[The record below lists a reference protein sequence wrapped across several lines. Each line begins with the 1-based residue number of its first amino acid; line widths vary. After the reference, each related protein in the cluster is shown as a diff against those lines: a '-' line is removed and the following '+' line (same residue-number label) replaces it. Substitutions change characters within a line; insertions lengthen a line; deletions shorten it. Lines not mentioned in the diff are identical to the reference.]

1 MATNG
6 GRIPCPKCGA
16 NNFDT
21 VSACWKCSA
30 SLVSGG
36 SSLPISQQT
45 FPTQPVYA
53 SQTPPIYPTQVP
65 QVYANAAPPMLNQ
78 ERNPVYQPMAQQS
91 YRPDDGDPKMAKRAA
106 LLLAWTLPFFGLPIG
121 WTLMMIQNRQRQEIG
136 RFCAT
141 WSLVAFLVHTI
152 LFGILAAG
160 STPLL
165 MKILVPILE
174 AQSKGSSGGS
184 GATPNIGGGEVG
196 Q

>member
-1 MATNG
+1 MASNG

-30 SLVSGG
+30 SLGIGG
-36 SSLPISQQT
+36 SLPPMSQPT
-45 FPTQPVYA
+45 MATQPVYA
-53 SQTPPIYPTQVP
+53 PQTPQAYSSQTP
-65 QVYANAAPPMLNQ
+65 QVYANVAPSMPNQ
-78 ERNPVYQPMAQQS
+78 ERNQVYQPVAQPM
-91 YRPDDGDPKMAKRAA
+91 YRPDDGDPKMAKRVA

-152 LFGILAAG
+152 LFGILAAQ

-165 MKILVPILE
+165 MKALIPILE
-174 AQSKGSSGGS
+174 SQSKGSSGGG
-184 GATPNIGGGEVG
+184 GATPNLGGEANP
-196 Q
+196 

>member
-1 MATNG
+1 MASNG

-30 SLVSGG
+30 SLGSG
-36 SSLPISQQT
+36 SAPATSQQMQA
-45 FPTQPVYA
+45 TQPVYA
-53 SQTPPIYPTQVP
+53 SQSP
-65 QVYANAAPPMLNQ
+65 QVYANAAPSMQNQ
-78 ERNPVYQPMAQQS
+78 ERNQVYQPVAQPI

-106 LLLAWTLPFFGLPIG
+106 LLLAFTLPFFGLPIG
-121 WTLMMIQNRQRQEIG
+121 WTLMMIQNRKHQQIG

-141 WSLVAFLVHTI
+141 WSLVAFFAHMI

-184 GATPNIGGGEVG
+184 GATPNMGGGGEANP
-196 Q
+196 